1 MLPAHQYFLSVV
13 LCSYLYLHSPYSIQ
27 HLMQLFEIICC
38 IDKEVNVLKLTIKP
52 GEYINIGD
60 DVRVIYS
67 GGSEGN
73 IHLLIDAPRELNI
86 VRSKVLARNTANSDK
101 KESRYISPYYAE
113 RGLSPETLSKIRRL
127 IREDK
132 KMNKQVIDRKDDISQ
147 DNIQG

>member
-1 MLPAHQYFLSVV
+1 M
-13 LCSYLYLHSPYSIQ
+13 
-27 HLMQLFEIICC
+27 
-38 IDKEVNVLKLTIKP
+38 LKLTIKP

-113 RGLSPETLSKIRRL
+113 RGLSPETLSKIRIGQYRC
-127 IREDK
+127 REAEAAADHAA
-132 KMNKQVIDRKDDISQ
+132 VAAVGDGCIPFWHYRPWIFW
-147 DNIQG
+147 

>member
-1 MLPAHQYFLSVV
+1 M
-13 LCSYLYLHSPYSIQ
+13 
-27 HLMQLFEIICC
+27 
-38 IDKEVNVLKLTIKP
+38 LKLTIKP

-132 KMNKQVIDRKDDISQ
+132 KMNKQVIGRKDDINQDMIKQQEHSQ
-147 DNIQG
+147 QTEKLLKQQVQLILRLLQHRLEMH

>member
-1 MLPAHQYFLSVV
+1 M
-13 LCSYLYLHSPYSIQ
+13 
-27 HLMQLFEIICC
+27 
-38 IDKEVNVLKLTIKP
+38 LKLTIKP

-101 KESRYISPYYAE
+101 KESRYISSLISLRILE
-113 RGLSPETLSKIRRL
+113 SVSGESPRSA
-127 IREDK
+127 
-132 KMNKQVIDRKDDISQ
+132 
-147 DNIQG
+147 

>member
-1 MLPAHQYFLSVV
+1 MLHQQGSKCEQSNPLR
-13 LCSYLYLHSPYSIQ
+13 
-27 HLMQLFEIICC
+27 LF

-132 KMNKQVIDRKDDISQ
+132 KMNKQDSNMEGNTMNIHKVDRETNKSVIDKEY
-147 DNIQG
+147 

>member
-1 MLPAHQYFLSVV
+1 M
-13 LCSYLYLHSPYSIQ
+13 
-27 HLMQLFEIICC
+27 
-38 IDKEVNVLKLTIKP
+38 LKLTIKP

-86 VRSKVLARNTANSDK
+86 VRSKVLARNTANSYK

-132 KMNKQVIDRKDDISQ
+132 KMNKQVVDRKEDISQ
-147 DNIQG
+147 DNIQS

>member
-1 MLPAHQYFLSVV
+1 M
-13 LCSYLYLHSPYSIQ
+13 
-27 HLMQLFEIICC
+27 
-38 IDKEVNVLKLTIKP
+38 LKLTIKP

-113 RGLSPETLSKIRRL
+113 RGLSKIRRL

-132 KMNKQVIDRKDDISQ
+132 KMNKQVVDRKEDISQ
-147 DNIQG
+147 DNIQS

>member
-1 MLPAHQYFLSVV
+1 M
-13 LCSYLYLHSPYSIQ
+13 
-27 HLMQLFEIICC
+27 
-38 IDKEVNVLKLTIKP
+38 LKLTIKP

-101 KESRYISPYYAE
+101 KESRYISTYYAE

-132 KMNKQVIDRKDDISQ
+132 KMNKQVVDRKEDISQ
-147 DNIQG
+147 DNIQS

>member
-1 MLPAHQYFLSVV
+1 M
-13 LCSYLYLHSPYSIQ
+13 Q
-27 HLMQLFEIICC
+27 HFEIICC

-86 VRSKVLARNTANSDK
+86 VRSKV
-101 KESRYISPYYAE
+101 
-113 RGLSPETLSKIRRL
+113 GLSPETLSKIRRL

-132 KMNKQVIDRKDDISQ
+132 KMNKQVVDRKEDISQ
-147 DNIQG
+147 DNIQS

>member
-1 MLPAHQYFLSVV
+1 M
-13 LCSYLYLHSPYSIQ
+13 
-27 HLMQLFEIICC
+27 
-38 IDKEVNVLKLTIKP
+38 LKLTIKP

-113 RGLSPETLSKIRRL
+113 RGLSPETLSKIRTPLRRML
-127 IREDK
+127 PRWRGTWSTQRCWRKNITSRIRD
-132 KMNKQVIDRKDDISQ
+132 MWPLP
-147 DNIQG
+147 G

>member
-1 MLPAHQYFLSVV
+1 MR
-13 LCSYLYLHSPYSIQ
+13 
-27 HLMQLFEIICC
+27 LF
-38 IDKEVNVLKLTIKP
+38 IDKEVTVLKLTIKP

-67 GGSEGN
+67 GGSEVN

-132 KMNKQVIDRKDDISQ
+132 KMNKQDSNMEDNTMNIRKVERKTNKSVIDKEY
-147 DNIQG
+147 